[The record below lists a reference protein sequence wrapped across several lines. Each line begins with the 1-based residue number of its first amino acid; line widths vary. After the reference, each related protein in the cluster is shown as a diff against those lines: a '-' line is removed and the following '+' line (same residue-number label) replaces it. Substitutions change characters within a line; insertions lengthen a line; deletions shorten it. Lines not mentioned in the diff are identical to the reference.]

1 MTRNLDRRSPFAR
14 IAARAG
20 ASFGASLARLWRAA
34 DGWDRALACIALAAL
49 VFVFATEEYRIAG
62 VLVALFLAGL
72 AGALFA
78 LTWRAAFAAGVVVT
92 LMAATFAASD
102 FKFGIVAMNLHVYD
116 VVFYL
121 FSMAQASFFVQTFP
135 LEAGLVAA
143 GFTASAAGLVLAWRR
158 ERPRMPGRLAM
169 AGALAASLCASASA
183 AGLLIQRSA
192 PIFNEGENVYSAFI
206 ASFGDLPALAQARGY
221 LEMSAQASLEPVA
234 PEPITCEPKE
244 TPPDIVLFL
253 NESAMPPGVYPQL
266 AYPPEALGLFQS
278 YDGAVRRL
286 RVETFGGGTW
296 LSDFSALTGLSTN
309 MFGSMRNF
317 AAQLTAGRLRH
328 TLPQYLKACGYETTI
343 IYPSLAEFAGSA
355 RFYRAIGFDR
365 VIDRKEHKAPDERQR
380 DAFYFAQV
388 RKVFDDARMRES
400 RRPQFIVA
408 SSMSTHSP
416 WDFRFAP
423 DQLRP
428 GEETRWTGNS
438 EFDEYLWRLVLAK
451 RDRDAFRADL
461 ARSFPGKP
469 VLFVGYGDHQPALA
483 RLPLENATEIAD
495 RGSAWQLDPASRAFE
510 TYYSVEGLG
519 FTPRSVAG
527 NAPIL
532 EIPHLATVTVV
543 AAGLPLDAVF
553 ARRLRLMETCE
564 GLYTTCPNK
573 AAVVGFQ
580 RWLVDQGWMTAQ
592 R

>member
-1 MTRNLDRRSPFAR
+1 MRNPDRRSPL
-14 IAARAG
+14 AAL
-20 ASFGASLARLWRAA
+20 FGASLTRVWRGASGGA
-34 DGWDRALACIALAAL
+34 SGWTRALAGGALAAAAFIL
-49 VFVFATEEYRIAG
+49 ATEEYWIAG
-62 VLVALFLAGL
+62 ALVTACFAGL
-72 AGALFA
+72 AVALFA
-78 LTWRAAFAAGVVVT
+78 LTRRAGVALALVVS
-92 LMAATFAASD
+92 LMAALYAASG
-102 FKFGIVAMNLHVYD
+102 FKFRIVAMNLHVYD
-116 VVFYL
+116 AAFYL
-121 FSMAQASFFVQTFP
+121 FNMAQASFFVETFP
-135 LEAGLVAA
+135 LEAGALAA
-143 GFTASAAGLVLAWRR
+143 GALACMALLVVAWRR
-158 ERPRMPGRLAM
+158 ERPRLPGRL
-169 AGALAASLCASASA
+169 LT
-183 AGLLIQRSA
+183 AGLLVAGLGAGAGASSALIQRGA
-192 PIFNEGENVYSAFI
+192 PIFNEGENVFSAFI
-206 ASFGDLPALAQARGY
+206 ASFGDLPALAQARGF
-221 LEMSAQASLEPVA
+221 LEMSAQASLAPGV
-234 PEPITCEPKE
+234 PEPIVCEPAQ

-266 AYPPEALGLFQS
+266 AYPPEALPLFQS
-278 YDGAVRRL
+278 QDGGVRRL

-365 VIDRKEHKAPDERQR
+365 VIDRKTHKAPDERQR
-380 DAFYFAQV
+380 DAFYYAQV
-388 RKVFDDARMRES
+388 RKVFDDARQRES
-400 RRPQFIVA
+400 RRPQFVVA

-428 GEETRWTGNS
+428 GEATRWTGNA
-438 EFDEYLWRLVLAK
+438 EFDEYLWRLVLAR

-469 VLFVGYGDHQPALA
+469 FLFVGYGDHQPALA
-483 RLPLENATEIAD
+483 RLPLENASEIAD
-495 RGSAWQLDPASRAFE
+495 RGAAWQLDPASRAFE

-519 FTPRSVAG
+519 FAPRAAASDL
-527 NAPIL
+527 PIL
-532 EIPHLATVTVV
+532 EIPHLATVTVA

-553 ARRLRLMETCE
+553 ARRLRLLETCK
-564 GLYTTCPNK
+564 GLYTTCPDK
-573 AAVVGFQ
+573 GAVLGFQ
-580 RWLVDQGWMTAQ
+580 RWLVDHGWMSAQ